1 MTIENAAQKLSSFL
15 FSTDP
20 VGTCCVE
27 NDLYDEYDFASNL
40 LVTEHVEAPLDADDI
55 IEFFE
60 NYFEYEGLSI
70 DYAQQVI
77 DVINSNK

>member
-27 NDLYDEYDFASNL
+27 NELYDEYDVPASI
-40 LVTEHVEAPLDADDI
+40 LVNEHINEPLTVYDV

-60 NYFEYEGLSI
+60 NYFEYEGLPVE
-70 DYAQQVI
+70 YAGELI